1 MQSFLKS
8 FLILCFALPL
18 WFGAA
23 MASSATPGDTAFR
36 PAASDIKSD
45 SAARHAHGLLWKIEA
60 AGVKPSYVFGT
71 IHSDDA
77 RVTAL
82 PAEVT
87 RALDTSN
94 RFIMEALIDADG
106 LALMAQAMFF
116 NDGRT
121 LEQVAGKELYAD
133 SVKALTAR
141 GLPTLGVENEKPWA
155 VMMTLSMPP
164 PKTGEYLDLILETRA
179 TRENKAVSGLE
190 TMQEQIAVFNDLPM
204 PDQIALLKEAVHTQQ
219 DFAKEFEAL
228 IQAYL
233 ARDLTTLAE
242 ISSQHEPDE
251 DQMYRAITDRLLT
264 KRNIRMAERMAPTLR
279 EGHAFIAVG
288 AAHLPGENGL
298 LNLIE
303 KAGYRV
309 TPVF

>member
-1 MQSFLKS
+1 MRSFLK
-8 FLILCFALPL
+8 FLLILCCTLPP

-23 MASSATPGDTAFR
+23 MASSAAPGNAAIR
-36 PAASDIKSD
+36 PVVSDIKSD
-45 SAARHAHGLLWKIEA
+45 SASRHAKGLLWKIEA
-60 AGVKPSYVFGT
+60 EGVKPSYVFGT

-82 PAEVT
+82 PAAVT
-87 RALDTSN
+87 RALDASS

-106 LALMAQAMFF
+106 LVLMAQAMVFS
-116 NDGRT
+116 DGRT
-121 LEQVAGKELYAD
+121 LEQVAGKGLYAD
-133 SVKALTAR
+133 SVKALTAH

-190 TMQEQIAVFNDLPM
+190 TMQEQIAVFNELPM

-228 IQAYL
+228 VQAYL

-251 DQMYRAITDRLLT
+251 DQMYRAVTDRLLT
-264 KRNIRMAERMAPTLR
+264 KRNIRMAGRLAPTLR
-279 EGHAFIAVG
+279 EGNAFIAVG
-288 AAHLPGENGL
+288 AAHLPGETGL